1 MKKLIA
7 LAVALVTVLSM
18 AACGSNTDTPETT
31 KKKDNFNYPEVKE
44 PVTWEQIEAFPI
56 KSADMTTQE
65 MRELCV
71 DFFRFSKLI
80 PYTPNASS
88 EYEKNPNGS
97 IENMYQGVL
106 YRGVPYVNSGGGT
119 GNVYRFMNYYDSETG
134 ILDMERIKNGNMS
147 WLGNHCSSGAL
158 CGWGRVIN
166 SADYGTTNNM
176 VQFKGFLRVGPYKYD
191 DMMQK
196 YSSGQSTGE
205 ICKTNGTD
213 IMFESYAQM
222 HLADG
227 FVNCS
232 AEGEGHVIMASSEP
246 TIVYTADGKIDGNL
260 SYITTIDQHQQ
271 FKEVKDDDGTVYT
284 MERGVDDKRTF
295 LDLYSS
301 GYIPFTFAEFLGTNP
316 VEESEVS
323 FSHTGDTI
331 TVDELFSGVVTAN
344 YGICE
349 NYAVVKNKKGE
360 EVYRHFV
367 GMREIYDTKLQ
378 MKKDGEWVDTWGTLD
393 VSKGDY
399 TVEVQVRLYTGELLT
414 AYTGKLVP

>member
-7 LAVALVTVLSM
+7 LALVLVTVLSM
-18 AACGSNTDTPETT
+18 AACGGGNTGATEPT

-44 PVTWEQIEAFPI
+44 PVTWEQIEAFPM

-80 PYTPNASS
+80 PYVPNASS
-88 EYEKNPNGS
+88 EYEKNPNGT

-134 ILDMERIKNGNMS
+134 ILDMERMKTNMS
-147 WLGNHCSSGAL
+147 WLGNHCSTGTL

-166 SADYGTTNNM
+166 SANYDTTNNM
-176 VQFKGFLRVGPYKYD
+176 VQFKGFLRVGPYTYD
-191 DMMQK
+191 DMMQTFDK
-196 YSSGQSTGE
+196 GQLTAD

-213 IMFESYAQM
+213 TMFESYAQL

-227 FVNCS
+227 MVNYS
-232 AEGEGHVIMASSEP
+232 SGGGHVIMASSEP
-246 TIVYTADGKIDGNL
+246 TVVRTAEGKIDGNL
-260 SYITTIDQHQQ
+260 SYITIIEQHQQ
-271 FKEVKDDDGTVYT
+271 FQEVKDDDGTTYL
-284 MERGVDDKRTF
+284 MEKCVDDKRTF
-295 LDLYSS
+295 LELYESS
-301 GYIPFTFAEFLGTNP
+301 YIPFTFAEFLGTNP
-316 VEESEVS
+316 IEETEVS

-331 TVDELFSGVVTAN
+331 NAEQLFTGVVTAN

-349 NYAVVKNKKGE
+349 NYAVIKNKKGE

-367 GMREIYDTKLQ
+367 GMRNIYDTKLA
-378 MKKDGEWVDTWGTLD
+378 MKENGEWVDTWGTLD
-393 VSKGDY
+393 LPKGDY

-414 AYTGKLVP
+414 AYTGKWVP